1 MRISLTAV
9 GAVLTLSLF
18 GCGGGGGGSGSLPAP
33 QSAPATQPG
42 EAEALWDKSHLPQT
56 TPTPAES
63 DRLYV
68 GNLGSNS
75 ITVYQHD
82 AKGNTAPIAIIYG
95 SKTGIN
101 SPGQLSGDAQGNLY
115 VANGSVLHRSTTPAI
130 LVFAHGANGNVAPI
144 RTIAGP
150 ATGIQYP
157 TGVTVD
163 KATGK
168 IFVNSEFFGEDGV
181 STLIRFPSYATGNQ
195 TPYAESAGLEPVTE
209 LASDS
214 TGQNIVESS
223 WYSCCS
229 SFLVGATTFL
239 KQFTNGATLQRL
251 YFVDALYTFGIA
263 DDPTTATYLVSTNSG
278 IYRFAEKT
286 NGHGDIP
293 DGPSTSYVPPPVSI
307 ITNDTCGG
315 QLATPPGPTPY
326 TYVLHG
332 TENGCPT
339 DAVYVYQNNAS
350 GNATPVRI
358 LSGPATLM
366 NQPYGLYEGH

>member
-18 GCGGGGGGSGSLPAP
+18 GCGGGGGSGSLPAP

-42 EAEALWDKSHLPQT
+42 KAEALWDKSHPLQT
-56 TPTPAES
+56 TPTPAAS

-68 GNLGSNS
+68 GNLGNNS

-115 VANGSVLHRSTTPAI
+115 VANGSVLHRSANPAI

-144 RTIAGP
+144 RKIAGP
-150 ATGIQYP
+150 ATGIQFP
-157 TGVTVD
+157 TGLTVD

-168 IFVNSEFFGEDGV
+168 IFVNSEFFAEDGV

-195 TPYAESAGLEPVTE
+195 TPYAKSAGLAPVTQ

-214 TGQNIVESS
+214 TDQNIVESS
-223 WYSCCS
+223 WYFCCS
-229 SFLVGATTFL
+229 SVLVGTRTFQ
-239 KQFTNGATLQRL
+239 KQFTNGATLQEL
-251 YFVDALYTFGIA
+251 YSVYALSTYGIA

-278 IYRFAEKT
+278 IYRFAENT
-286 NGHGDIP
+286 NGHGDVP
-293 DGPSTSYVPPPVSI
+293 DGPSTAYAPPPVSI

-315 QLATPPGPTPY
+315 QLATPPGLTPY

-332 TENGCPT
+332 TENGCPA
-339 DAVYVYQNNAS
+339 DAVYVYSHDAS
-350 GNATPVRI
+350 GKATPVRI
-358 LSGPATLM
+358 LSGPATQM
-366 NQPYGLYEGH
+366 SQPYGLYEGH